1 MLREDPFRLRQSNP
15 DQMIHLDTQWTLSAG
30 SLKAASL
37 LSSACSRFQ
46 SHVMF
51 FFSMKK
57 PLHLSS
63 WPRTLVL
70 VPPRDLQVPVV
81 GTDHLGEPTNVLLQ
95 HQVPGHVCLRVG
107 VQCRHVDLQ
116 MLIVTSKSNMPQSWS
131 NKSLSGIYM
140 YLWENCP
147 FHSFPRLLPLI
158 LAGGRKHRLLLESL
172 PQPEDGWIRLAGI
185 RISLFS

>member
-1 MLREDPFRLRQSNP
+1 MLRGDPFQLRQSNP
-15 DQMIHLDTQWTLSAG
+15 DQRIHLDTQWTLSAG

-46 SHVMF
+46 SHEMF

-81 GTDHLGEPTNVLLQ
+81 GTDHLGEPANVLLQ
-95 HQVPGHVCLRVG
+95 HQVPRHVCLRVG

-116 MLIVTSKSNMPQSWS
+116 MLIVTSRSSMPQSWF
-131 NKSLSGIYM
+131 NKSFSRIYTSEKIALSTA
-140 YLWENCP
+140 
-147 FHSFPRLLPLI
+147 F
-158 LAGGRKHRLLLESL
+158 LASCRWSSL
-172 PQPEDGWIRLAGI
+172 VAASIGSCSRASHNLRMVERG
-185 RISLFS
+185 

>member
-46 SHVMF
+46 SHEMF

-81 GTDHLGEPTNVLLQ
+81 GTDHLGEPANVLLQ
-95 HQVPGHVCLRVG
+95 HQVPRHVCLRVG

-116 MLIVTSKSNMPQSWS
+116 MLIVTSKNPTCHSHGPIRACLEFICTSEKIALSTAFLASCRWS
-131 NKSLSGIYM
+131 SLVAASIGSCSRASHNLKM
-140 YLWENCP
+140 VE
-147 FHSFPRLLPLI
+147 
-158 LAGGRKHRLLLESL
+158 
-172 PQPEDGWIRLAGI
+172 
-185 RISLFS
+185 